1 MTLTPADLRALPR
14 TTLKVTDEDGRTL
27 TYEGVLVGEL
37 LTRAGAPIGKELRG
51 NALATYVV
59 ASARDGYQVVFSLGE
74 LDPAMTAGE
83 IMVADTVDGKPLFDY
98 QGPLRLV
105 APRDKRGARS
115 VRLLER
121 MEIVRL
127 KNRRPRDDDATVV
140 RCGRRGPGGGELDG
154 RPARCSDATAPRVER
169 AGRIPTPPVPADDP
183 LSDAKIELGRHLFY
197 DRRLSANGTQSCS
210 TCHEQARAFTDGRA
224 RSLGSTGQ
232 AHPRGS
238 MSLVNIAYAVVL
250 TWANPTLTRLEDQA
264 LVPMYGEHPIELGMS
279 RSDVWLDSG
288 QARCALIRRWCARH
302 SATPARPGRGT
313 TWSRRSPASNAR
325 SSPRVHPT
333 TAITTTVTTPR
344 FRRRPGAAKSCSTA
358 GRVLLHVPR
367 RRELLGCHVRQRPRR
382 PWTFEFH
389 NTGLYNLAG
398 ALSFPAANTGSTS

>member
-1 MTLTPADLRALPR
+1 MTALRLASSLCVLTLGAIALPAPLAAGQNPAAAPSGTLVIAGDVAKPLTLTPADLRALPR

-127 KNRRPRDDDATVV
+127 K
-140 RCGRRGPGGGELDG
+140 
-154 RPARCSDATAPRVER
+154 
-169 AGRIPTPPVPADDP
+169 
-183 LSDAKIELGRHLFY
+183 K
-197 DRRLSANGTQSCS
+197 
-210 TCHEQARAFTDGRA
+210 
-224 RSLGSTGQ
+224 
-232 AHPRGS
+232 
-238 MSLVNIAYAVVL
+238 
-250 TWANPTLTRLEDQA
+250 
-264 LVPMYGEHPIELGMS
+264 
-279 RSDVWLDSG
+279 
-288 QARCALIRRWCARH
+288 
-302 SATPARPGRGT
+302 
-313 TWSRRSPASNAR
+313 
-325 SSPRVHPT
+325 
-333 TAITTTVTTPR
+333 
-344 FRRRPGAAKSCSTA
+344 
-358 GRVLLHVPR
+358 
-367 RRELLGCHVRQRPRR
+367 
-382 PWTFEFH
+382 
-389 NTGLYNLAG
+389 
-398 ALSFPAANTGSTS
+398 